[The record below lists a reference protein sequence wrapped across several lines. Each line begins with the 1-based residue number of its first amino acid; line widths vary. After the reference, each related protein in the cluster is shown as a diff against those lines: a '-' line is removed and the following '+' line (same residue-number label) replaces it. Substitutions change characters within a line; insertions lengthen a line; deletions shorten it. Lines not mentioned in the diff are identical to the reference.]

1 MGNFGARLGW
11 LALCGI
17 PLSLG
22 LGRFWHIYVARG
34 DGVPYPYRS
43 IALTV
48 TDALVGLTCA
58 GWLAWRWRSRLR
70 SGMPRGTGFVLL
82 ALALLAV
89 TAGASIVS
97 AYDRRLALG
106 ITAEL
111 AVLVV
116 FFLAASE
123 LMAVFPHRWLRVGLA
138 VAVVGQSLLAGWQ
151 AVAQTTAPAGTLFNG
166 WAGELTS
173 RDQGASVVILPIVGR
188 WLRSY
193 GSFPH
198 PNILGGFLALSLA
211 VLAIHMDP
219 RTRRLRVVALAM
231 GFAALLL
238 AFSRAGWLAVLL
250 GAVTI
255 LLVAPGMWRTMPKAR
270 ARLAV
275 TVVASALTLVALLRV
290 ASVGSLIEQNSIET
304 RAFYNLV
311 ASQVVSRGIPVGAG
325 NLVVAQQ
332 HLIGVAAA
340 GSEPAH
346 NVFVIAL
353 AELGPI
359 GLVAW
364 LAIIG
369 GLLFAAWLRR
379 ADPHHRAGPLVAV
392 TVLAPLLL
400 LDHYLWTQSAGRVLL
415 VWTLILLMSGG
426 VTAHQDDVREQI
438 RPDRLVR
445 RDRLTA
451 PAGNEAQG
459 VTPLRTRSE
468 EAN

>member
-58 GWLAWRWRSRLR
+58 GWLAWRWRSRPR
-70 SGMPRGTGFVLL
+70 PGMPRGTGFVLL

-89 TAGASIVS
+89 AAGASIVS

-123 LMAVFPHRWLRVGLA
+123 LMAVFPHRWLRVGVA
-138 VAVVGQSLLAGWQ
+138 VAVVG
-151 AVAQTTAPAGTLFNG
+151 
-166 WAGELTS
+166 
-173 RDQGASVVILPIVGR
+173 VILPVVGR

-198 PNILGGFLALSLA
+198 PNIQGGFLALSLA
-211 VLAIHMDP
+211 VLAVHMDP
-219 RTRRLRVVALAM
+219 RRRRLGMVALAM

-238 AFSRAGWLAVLL
+238 AFSRAAWLAILL
-250 GAVTI
+250 GGVTM
-255 LLVAPGMWRTMPKAR
+255 LLLTPGRWRTMPSAR
-270 ARLAV
+270 ARRGV
-275 TVVASALTLVALLRV
+275 TVAASALVFFALLRI
-290 ASVGSLIEQNSIET
+290 SSLGSLIEQNSIET

-311 ASQVVSRGIPVGAG
+311 ASQVISRGIPVGAG

-332 HLIGVAAA
+332 HLIGAASA

-346 NVFVIAL
+346 NVFVIVL
-353 AELGPI
+353 AELGPV
-359 GLVAW
+359 GV
-364 LAIIG
+364 LALISIIG
-369 GLLFAAWLRR
+369 SLLFAAWARR
-379 ADPHHRAGPLVAV
+379 AEPQQRAGPLVAV
-392 TVLAPLLL
+392 AVLAPLLL
-400 LDHYLWTQSAGRVLL
+400 FDHYLWTQAAGRILFVWAVSLL
-415 VWTLILLMSGG
+415 ASKAAERDQQAHGRAT
-426 VTAHQDDVREQI
+426 TAVG
-438 RPDRLVR
+438 
-445 RDRLTA
+445 A
-451 PAGNEAQG
+451 
-459 VTPLRTRSE
+459 TRSRMRSK
-468 EAN
+468 EANAR

>member
-58 GWLAWRWRSRLR
+58 GWLAWRWRSRPR
-70 SGMPRGTGFVLL
+70 PGMPRGTGFVLL

-89 TAGASIVS
+89 AAGASVVS

-123 LMAVFPHRWLRVGLA
+123 LMAVFPHRWLRVGVA

-151 AVAQTTAPAGTLFNG
+151 AVAQTTAPAGMLFNG

-211 VLAIHMDP
+211 VLAVHMDP
-219 RTRRLRVVALAM
+219 RRRRLGMVALAM

-238 AFSRAGWLAVLL
+238 AFSRAAWLAILL
-250 GAVTI
+250 GGVTM
-255 LLVAPGMWRTMPKAR
+255 LLLTPGRWRTMPSAR
-270 ARLAV
+270 ARRGV
-275 TVVASALTLVALLRV
+275 TVAASALVFFALLRI
-290 ASVGSLIEQNSIET
+290 SSLGSLIEQNSIET

-311 ASQVVSRGIPVGAG
+311 ASQVISRGIPVGA
-325 NLVVAQQ
+325 L
-332 HLIGVAAA
+332 AALKP
-340 GSEPAH
+340 GPNVSEPAH
-346 NVFVIAL
+346 NVFVIVL
-353 AELGPI
+353 AELGPV
-359 GLVAW
+359 GVVA
-364 LAIIG
+364 LMSIIG
-369 GLLFAAWLRR
+369 SLLFAAWVRR
-379 ADPHHRAGPLVAV
+379 AEPQQRAGPLVAV
-392 TVLAPLLL
+392 AVLAPLLL
-400 LDHYLWTQSAGRVLL
+400 FDHYLWTQSAGRILFVWAVSLL
-415 VWTLILLMSGG
+415 ASKAAERDQQAHGRAT
-426 VTAHQDDVREQI
+426 TAVG
-438 RPDRLVR
+438 
-445 RDRLTA
+445 A
-451 PAGNEAQG
+451 
-459 VTPLRTRSE
+459 TRSRMRSK
-468 EAN
+468 EANAR